1 MQIIAQILLFV
12 VWCVLE
18 DKTNVDLHHHGS
30 VSDRHLICKP
40 ATQMQ
45 KWEKKKNILY
55 EQLMHVS
62 QSTVCVCTLC
72 FQCAVLAVQ
81 TV

>member
-45 KWEKKKNILY
+45 KWKKLS
-55 EQLMHVS
+55 L
-62 QSTVCVCTLC
+62 
-72 FQCAVLAVQ
+72 
-81 TV
+81 